1 MVDYTVKQCYTKTI
15 ETNNTTT
22 GHRPERIT
30 NMKFTNE
37 TIKKVV
43 QELKKAGN
51 TEQDIE
57 DNFKVAL
64 KANLIGID
72 VYYIAMEEI
81 YA

>member
-1 MVDYTVKQCYTKTI
+1 
-15 ETNNTTT
+15 
-22 GHRPERIT
+22 
-30 NMKFTNE
+30 MKFTNE
-37 TIKKVV
+37 TIKMVV

-57 DNFKVAL
+57 DNFKAAL
-64 KANLIGID
+64 KAKLIGID